1 MVTAMG
7 SLFTCLQG
15 SQPSEWVSGTLLLG
29 LVSEGPGLWNSA
41 APGPAHPLLAGMG
54 LPFPSVSQAF
64 QSSTAVS
71 LQEEQCQWLFLSGV
85 YCCCINLHLKSTIKC
100 F

>member
-41 APGPAHPLLAGMG
+41 APGPTPY
-54 LPFPSVSQAF
+54 
-64 QSSTAVS
+64 
-71 LQEEQCQWLFLSGV
+71 WLEWDFHSPV
-85 YCCCINLHLKSTIKC
+85 
-100 F
+100 

>member
-41 APGPAHPLLAGMG
+41 APGPTPYWLEWD
-54 LPFPSVSQAF
+54 FPSPV
-64 QSSTAVS
+64 
-71 LQEEQCQWLFLSGV
+71 
-85 YCCCINLHLKSTIKC
+85 
-100 F
+100 